1 MSPKKKLLVV
11 AAILAAAVMAALAVF
26 ILLDG
31 KSDVRH
37 IPRPLP
43 LPALGERDAKG
54 RVEKAVFPLE
64 SGTTAIAPPEPPRP
78 EPPQLEDARP
88 LMTRRPMPVGES
100 VAMLPAL
107 SPSPEP
113 FNGCAYNRGYRDGF
127 KAGIAAGAEREQKG
141 VAREENREGSRFFQA
156 LFLDLPEGTAR
167 NIMLCAFLGTW
178 LALMLYLLG
187 KLIFGLPMLNGRR
200 RTCLPSVPPSPE
212 KTATRPTFRHPV
224 RQPAPSRAMRR
235 AGGLCLAFFLA
246 ASGFGCTASKSGPT
260 DATVPMPPLKET
272 HGTTQQP
279 TQPGGTPPAT
289 PEAANPASTNQ
300 TVPTGTTLVI
310 EEPLPKSSGPR
321 PDDPTELA
329 ELLDLQASASRK
341 ETAVTRLR
349 PSAIRD
355 AARMTTFQTAIA
367 WRYGRLLEAVDRHAA
382 IMDTAFNFTPL
393 MMTQGD
399 ALIMPPVL
407 TRAGAS
413 MRIDDDGT
421 ATTAS
426 TTYEMLQKARY
437 VPVAPHWRSYLMT
450 ENFPEPEQPNPAVLP
465 QNSEERAIWRAA
477 VREAWAQG
485 VEEADNLFTDNV
497 SRLVRDYRGV
507 LLYHLL
513 TAQHLLSRVRTADA
527 DLGVRVTGD
536 GNRMN
541 LGQKV
546 YRITEPSFFV
556 TPRAEQ
562 VKDRRNKHGR

>member
-1 MSPKKKLLVV
+1 MNRKDKLLLI
-11 AAILAAAVMAALAVF
+11 ILSAAAFLAALAVF

-31 KSDVRH
+31 KPEVRH

-43 LPALGERDAKG
+43 LPALGDREAAKG
-54 RVEKAVFPLE
+54 SVEKAAFPLE
-64 SGTTAIAPPEPPRP
+64 TATTAIAPP

-88 LMTRRPMPVGES
+88 LMTRRSMPVEES
-100 VAMLPAL
+100 VATLPAL

-127 KAGIAAGAEREQKG
+127 KAGIAAGASREEKG
-141 VAREENREGSRFFQA
+141 VEESREGSRFFQA
-156 LFLDLPEGTAR
+156 FFPDLREGTAR

-187 KLIFGLPMLNGRR
+187 KLIFCLPMLNGRR
-200 RTCLPSVPPSPE
+200 MTCLPSVPPSPE
-212 KTATRPTFRHPV
+212 RAPSRPVQRQTARK
-224 RQPAPSRAMRR
+224 PAPSRTMRR

-246 ASGFGCTASKSGPT
+246 ACGFGCTASKSGPT

-272 HGTTQQP
+272 PGTMQQP

-289 PEAANPASTNQ
+289 SEAANPASTNQ

-310 EEPLPKSSGPR
+310 EEPLPKASGPR
-321 PDDPTELA
+321 PDDPAELA

-367 WRYGRLLEAVDRHAA
+367 WRYGKLLEAVDRHAA
-382 IMDTAFNFTPL
+382 IMETAFNFTPL

-477 VREAWAQG
+477 VREAWVQG

>member
-1 MSPKKKLLVV
+1 MNRKDKLLLI
-11 AAILAAAVMAALAVF
+11 ILSAAAFLAALAVF

-31 KSDVRH
+31 KSEVRH

-43 LPALGERDAKG
+43 LPALGDREAAKG
-54 RVEKAVFPLE
+54 SVEKAAFPLE
-64 SGTTAIAPPEPPRP
+64 TATTAIAPP

-100 VAMLPAL
+100 VATLPAL
-107 SPSPEP
+107 TPSPEP

-127 KAGIAAGAEREQKG
+127 KAGIAAGAEL
-141 VAREENREGSRFFQA
+141 EESREGSRLFQA
-156 LFLDLPEGTAR
+156 LFPEDLPEGTAL
-167 NIMLCAFLGTW
+167 NLALYAFLGTW
-178 LALMLYLLG
+178 LAALTLYLLV
-187 KLIFGLPMLNGRR
+187 KRIFGLPVLSGRR
-200 RTCLPSVPPSPE
+200 MHCLPSVPPSPE

-224 RQPAPSRAMRR
+224 RQSAPSRAMRR

-272 HGTTQQP
+272 PGTTQQP
-279 TQPGGTPPAT
+279 AQPGGTPSAT
-289 PEAANPASTNQ
+289 PEAANPAPANQ
-300 TVPTGTTLVI
+300 AVPTGAMLVM
-310 EEPLPKSSGPR
+310 EEPVPKASGPR
-321 PDDPTELA
+321 PDDPAELA

-367 WRYGRLLEAVDRHAA
+367 WRYGKLLEAVDRHGA
-382 IMDTAFNFTPL
+382 ILETAFNFTPL

-450 ENFPEPEQPNPAVLP
+450 DNFPEPEQPNPAVLP
-465 QNSEERAIWRAA
+465 QDGRERAIWRAA

>member
-1 MSPKKKLLVV
+1 MIPKKKLLLV

-31 KSDVRH
+31 KSDVQH
-37 IPRPLP
+37 LPRPLP
-43 LPALGERDAKG
+43 YPALGEGETKG
-54 RVEKAVFPLE
+54 SIEKAAFPLE
-64 SGTTAIAPPEPPRP
+64 TATTAIAPP

-100 VAMLPAL
+100 VATLPAL
-107 SPSPEP
+107 TPSPEP

-127 KAGIAAGAEREQKG
+127 KAGIAAGA
-141 VAREENREGSRFFQA
+141 AREESREGSRFFQA
-156 LFLDLPEGTAR
+156 LFPDLREGTAR
-167 NIMLCAFLGTW
+167 NIMRCAFLGTW
-178 LALMLYLLG
+178 LAIILYLLG
-187 KLIFGLPMLNGRR
+187 KLIFGLPMLTGRHMH
-200 RTCLPSVPPSPE
+200 CLPSVSHSQE
-212 KTATRPTFRHPV
+212 KS
-224 RQPAPSRAMRR
+224 APRWKNKPKPRRAMRR

-246 ASGFGCTASKSGPT
+246 VSGFGCTAGKSGPT

-272 HGTTQQP
+272 PGTTQQP

-289 PEAANPASTNQ
+289 SEAANPASTNQ

-310 EEPLPKSSGPR
+310 EEPLPKASGPR

-450 ENFPEPEQPNPAVLP
+450 DNFPEPEQPNPVVLP
-465 QNSEERAIWRAA
+465 QDGRERAIWRAA

>member
-1 MSPKKKLLVV
+1 MSQKTFWLICSLMGLFSVTLTFWLLWE
-11 AAILAAAVMAALAVF
+11 
-26 ILLDG
+26 
-31 KSDVRH
+31 
-37 IPRPLP
+37 
-43 LPALGERDAKG
+43 PAERELSTPET
-54 RVEKAVFPLE
+54 R
-64 SGTTAIAPPEPPRP
+64 TAMRIAPPAPPRP
-78 EPPQLEDARP
+78 EPSPLAEAKP
-88 LMTRRPMPVGES
+88 LMTRRPMPVEES
-100 VAMLPAL
+100 AATFSAIAP
-107 SPSPEP
+107 PSPEP

-127 KAGIAAGAEREQKG
+127 KAGIAAGAK
-141 VAREENREGSRFFQA
+141 REESREGSSFFQA
-156 LFLDLPEGTAR
+156 LFPDLPEGTAR

-200 RTCLPSVPPSPE
+200 MHRLPSVPLSPE
-212 KTATRPTFRHPV
+212 EEPSRSAPRRPARK
-224 RQPAPSRAMRR
+224 PAPSRAMRR

-246 ASGFGCTASKSGPT
+246 ASGFGCTAGKANPT
-260 DATVPMPPLKET
+260 DATVPMPPLKDAPDT
-272 HGTTQQP
+272 AQRTAQTGQIGQS
-279 TQPGGTPPAT
+279 GGTSPANS
-289 PEAANPASTNQ
+289 EAANPASANQ
-300 TVPTGTTLVI
+300 TVPTGTTLVM
-310 EEPLPKSSGPR
+310 EEPLPKASGPR
-321 PDDPTELA
+321 PDDPAELA

-341 ETAVTRLR
+341 ETAVTQLR

-367 WRYGRLLEAVDRHAA
+367 WRYGKLLEAVDRHAA
-382 IMDTAFNFTPL
+382 IMETAFNFTPL

-450 ENFPEPEQPNPAVLP
+450 DNFPEPEQPNPAVLP
-465 QNSEERAIWRAA
+465 QNGGERAIWRAA

-527 DLGVRVTGD
+527 DLGVRVTRD

-562 VKDRRNKHGR
+562 EHGGRNRRGR

>member
-1 MSPKKKLLVV
+1 MNRKDKLLLI
-11 AAILAAAVMAALAVF
+11 ILSAAAFLAALAVF

-31 KSDVRH
+31 KPEVRH

-43 LPALGERDAKG
+43 LPALGDREAAKG
-54 RVEKAVFPLE
+54 SVEKAAFPLE
-64 SGTTAIAPPEPPRP
+64 TATTAIAPP

-88 LMTRRPMPVGES
+88 LMTRRPMPGES
-100 VAMLPAL
+100 VATLPAL
-107 SPSPEP
+107 TPSPEP

-127 KAGIAAGAEREQKG
+127 KAGIAAGAKL
-141 VAREENREGSRFFQA
+141 EESREGSHLFQA
-156 LFLDLPEGTAR
+156 FFPEDLPEGTAL
-167 NIMLCAFLGTW
+167 NLTLYAFLGAY
-178 LALMLYLLG
+178 LALTLYLLG
-187 KLIFGLPMLNGRR
+187 KRIFGLPVLSGRR
-200 RTCLPSVPPSPE
+200 MHCLPSASYSPE
-212 KTATRPTFRHPV
+212 KSALRWKDRKPKPRRP
-224 RQPAPSRAMRR
+224 MRR
-235 AGGLCLAFFLA
+235 AAGLCLAFFLA
-246 ASGFGCTASKSGPT
+246 VSGFGCTAGKSGQT

-272 HGTTQQP
+272 PGTTQQP
-279 TQPGGTPPAT
+279 AQPDGTPPAT
-289 PEAANPASTNQ
+289 SEAANPASANQ
-300 TVPTGTTLVI
+300 AVPIGTMLVM
-310 EEPLPKSSGPR
+310 EEPVSKASGPR
-321 PDDPTELA
+321 PDDPAELA
-329 ELLDLQASASRK
+329 ELLDLQGTTSRK

-367 WRYGRLLEAVDRHAA
+367 WRYGKLLETVDRHAA
-382 IMDTAFNFTPL
+382 IMETAFNFTPL

>member
-1 MSPKKKLLVV
+1 MSSKKKLLLV
-11 AAILAAAVMAALAVF
+11 AAMLAAVVMAILVF
-26 ILLDG
+26 ILLGG
-31 KSDVRH
+31 KPEVRH

-43 LPALGERDAKG
+43 LPALGDREGAKG
-54 RVEKAVFPLE
+54 GVEKAAFPLE
-64 SGTTAIAPPEPPRP
+64 TATTAIAPP

-100 VAMLPAL
+100 VATLPAL
-107 SPSPEP
+107 TPSPEP

-127 KAGIAAGAEREQKG
+127 KAGIAAGA
-141 VAREENREGSRFFQA
+141 AREESREGSRFFQA
-156 LFLDLPEGTAR
+156 FFPDLREGTAR
-167 NIMLCAFLGTW
+167 NLMLCAFLGTW

-187 KLIFGLPMLNGRR
+187 KLLFGLPMPNGRHMH
-200 RTCLPSVPPSPE
+200 CLPSPSHSQE
-212 KTATRPTFRHPV
+212 KS
-224 RQPAPSRAMRR
+224 APRWKNKPKPRRAMRR

-272 HGTTQQP
+272 PGTTQQP

-289 PEAANPASTNQ
+289 SEAANPASTNQ

-310 EEPLPKSSGPR
+310 EEPLPKASGPR

>member
-1 MSPKKKLLVV
+1 MNRKDKLLLI
-11 AAILAAAVMAALAVF
+11 ILSAAAFLAALAVF

-31 KSDVRH
+31 KPEVRH

-43 LPALGERDAKG
+43 LPALGDREAAKG
-54 RVEKAVFPLE
+54 SVEKAAFPLE
-64 SGTTAIAPPEPPRP
+64 TATTAIAPP

-100 VAMLPAL
+100 VATLPAL
-107 SPSPEP
+107 TPSPEP

-127 KAGIAAGAEREQKG
+127 KAGIAAGAEL
-141 VAREENREGSRFFQA
+141 EESREGSRLFQA
-156 LFLDLPEGTAR
+156 LFPEDLPEGTAL
-167 NIMLCAFLGTW
+167 NLALYAFLGTW
-178 LALMLYLLG
+178 LAALTLYLLG
-187 KLIFGLPMLNGRR
+187 KRIFGLPVLSGRR
-200 RTCLPSVPPSPE
+200 MHCLPSVPPSPE

-260 DATVPMPPLKET
+260 DATVPIPPLKET
-272 HGTTQQP
+272 PGTTQQP
-279 TQPGGTPPAT
+279 AQPGGTPPA
-289 PEAANPASTNQ
+289 PPDAANPASANQ
-300 TVPTGTTLVI
+300 AVPIGTMLVM
-310 EEPLPKSSGPR
+310 EEPVPKASGPR
-321 PDDPTELA
+321 PDDPAELA
-329 ELLDLQASASRK
+329 ELLDLQGTTSRK

-367 WRYGRLLEAVDRHAA
+367 WRYGKLLEAVDRHAA
-382 IMDTAFNFTPL
+382 IMETAFNFTPL

>member
-1 MSPKKKLLVV
+1 MSPKKKLLLV
-11 AAILAAAVMAALAVF
+11 AAMLAAVVMAAFAL
-26 ILLDG
+26 ILMSG
-31 KSDVRH
+31 KPDVRH
-37 IPRPLP
+37 IPRPVP
-43 LPALGERDAKG
+43 LPALGERDAKV
-54 RVEKAVFPLE
+54 RVEKAALSLE
-64 SGTTAIAPPEPPRP
+64 TATTAIAPPKPPRP
-78 EPPQLEDARP
+78 VPPQLEDARP
-88 LMTRRPMPVGES
+88 LMTRRPMPVAES
-100 VAMLPAL
+100 VATLPAL

-127 KAGIAAGAEREQKG
+127 KAGIAAGASREEKG
-141 VAREENREGSRFFQA
+141 VEENREGSRFFQA
-156 LFLDLPEGTAR
+156 FFPDLREGTAR

-200 RTCLPSVPPSPE
+200 MICLPSVPPSPE
-212 KTATRPTFRHPV
+212 RTPSRPVQRQTARK
-224 RQPAPSRAMRR
+224 PAPSRAMRR

-246 ASGFGCTASKSGPT
+246 ASGFGCAAGKSDPT
-260 DATVPMPPLKET
+260 DATVPMPPLKEAPS
-272 HGTTQQP
+272 TTQQP
-279 TQPGGTPPAT
+279 SQPGGTPSAT

-300 TVPTGTTLVI
+300 TVPTGTTLVM
-310 EEPLPKSSGPR
+310 EEPLPKASGPR
-321 PDDPTELA
+321 PDDPAELA
-329 ELLDLQASASRK
+329 ELLDLQTSASRK
-341 ETAVTRLR
+341 ETAVTWLR

-355 AARMTTFQTAIA
+355 AARMAAFQTAIA

-382 IMDTAFNFTPL
+382 IMETAFNFTPL

-450 ENFPEPEQPNPAVLP
+450 DNFPEPEQPNPAVLP
-465 QNSEERAIWRAA
+465 QNSGERAIWRAA

-556 TPRAEQ
+556 TPHAEQ

>member
-1 MSPKKKLLVV
+1 MSPKKKLLLV
-11 AAILAAAVMAALAVF
+11 AAMLAAVVMAAFAL
-26 ILLDG
+26 ILMSG
-31 KSDVRH
+31 KPDVRH
-37 IPRPLP
+37 IPRPVP
-43 LPALGERDAKG
+43 LPALGERDAKV
-54 RVEKAVFPLE
+54 RVEKAALSLE
-64 SGTTAIAPPEPPRP
+64 TATTAIAPPEPPRP
-78 EPPQLEDARP
+78 ETPQLGDARP
-88 LMTRRPMPVGES
+88 LMTRRPMPVEES
-100 VAMLPAL
+100 VATLPAL

-127 KAGIAAGAEREQKG
+127 KAGIAAGASRKEKG
-141 VAREENREGSRFFQA
+141 VEESREGEGSRFFQA
-156 LFLDLPEGTAR
+156 FFPDLREGTAR
-167 NIMLCAFLGTW
+167 NIMLCAFLGTC
-178 LALMLYLLG
+178 LALLLYLLG
-187 KLIFGLPMLNGRR
+187 KLIFGLPLLLNGRR
-200 RTCLPSVPPSPE
+200 MTCLPSVPPSPE
-212 KTATRPTFRHPV
+212 RAPSRPVQRQTARK
-224 RQPAPSRAMRR
+224 PAPSRAMRR

-246 ASGFGCTASKSGPT
+246 ANGFGCTAGKANPA
-260 DATVPMPPLKET
+260 DATVPMPPLKEAPDT
-272 HGTTQQP
+272 AQRTAQTGQTGQT
-279 TQPGGTPPAT
+279 GAAT
-289 PEAANPASTNQ
+289 PEAADSAPANQ
-300 TVPTGTTLVI
+300 TGTTLVM
-310 EEPLPKSSGPR
+310 EEPLPKASGPR
-321 PDDPTELA
+321 PDDPAELA

-367 WRYGRLLEAVDRHAA
+367 WRYGKLIEAVDSHAA
-382 IMDTAFNFTPL
+382 IMETAFNFTPL

-413 MRIDDDGT
+413 MCIDDDGT

-450 ENFPEPEQPNPAVLP
+450 DNFPEPEQPNPAVLP
-465 QNSEERAIWRAA
+465 QDGRERAIWRAA

>member
-1 MSPKKKLLVV
+1 MSPKKKLLLV
-11 AAILAAAVMAALAVF
+11 AARLAAAVMAALAVF

-31 KSDVRH
+31 KSEVQH
-37 IPRPLP
+37 FPRPLP
-43 LPALGERDAKG
+43 YPALGEGKTKG
-54 RVEKAVFPLE
+54 SIEKAAFPLE
-64 SGTTAIAPPEPPRP
+64 TAATAPAIAPPEPPRP

-100 VAMLPAL
+100 VATLPAL
-107 SPSPEP
+107 TPSPEP

-127 KAGIAAGAEREQKG
+127 KAGIAAGAEL
-141 VAREENREGSRFFQA
+141 EESREGSRLFQA
-156 LFLDLPEGTAR
+156 LFPDLREGTAR
-167 NIMLCAFLGTW
+167 NLMLCAFLGTC
-178 LALMLYLLG
+178 LALMLYLMG

-200 RTCLPSVPPSPE
+200 MHCLPSASYSPE
-212 KTATRPTFRHPV
+212 KSALRWKDRKPKPRRP
-224 RQPAPSRAMRR
+224 MRR
-235 AGGLCLAFFLA
+235 AAGLCLAFFLA
-246 ASGFGCTASKSGPT
+246 VSGFGCTAGKSGQT

-272 HGTTQQP
+272 PGTTQQP
-279 TQPGGTPPAT
+279 AQPDGTPPAT
-289 PEAANPASTNQ
+289 SEAANPASANQ
-300 TVPTGTTLVI
+300 AVPIGTMLVM
-310 EEPLPKSSGPR
+310 EEPVSKASGPR
-321 PDDPTELA
+321 PDDPAELA
-329 ELLDLQASASRK
+329 ELLDLQGTTSRK

-367 WRYGRLLEAVDRHAA
+367 WRYGKLLEAVDRHAA

-450 ENFPEPEQPNPAVLP
+450 DNFPEPEQPNPAVLP
-465 QNSEERAIWRAA
+465 QDGRERAIWRAA

>member
-1 MSPKKKLLVV
+1 MSPKKKLLLV
-11 AAILAAAVMAALAVF
+11 AAMLAAVVMAAFAL
-26 ILLDG
+26 ILMSG
-31 KSDVRH
+31 KPDVRH
-37 IPRPLP
+37 IPRPVP
-43 LPALGERDAKG
+43 LPALGERDAKV
-54 RVEKAVFPLE
+54 RVEKAALSLE
-64 SGTTAIAPPEPPRP
+64 TATTAIAPPEPPRP

-88 LMTRRPMPVGES
+88 LMTRRPPMPVEES
-100 VAMLPAL
+100 VATLPAL

-127 KAGIAAGAEREQKG
+127 KAGIAAGASREEKG
-141 VAREENREGSRFFQA
+141 VEESREGSRFFQA
-156 LFLDLPEGTAR
+156 FFPDLREGTAR
-167 NIMLCAFLGTW
+167 NIMLCAFLGTC
-178 LALMLYLLG
+178 LALLLYLLG
-187 KLIFGLPMLNGRR
+187 KLIFGLPLLLNGRR
-200 RTCLPSVPPSPE
+200 MTCLPSVPPSPE
-212 KTATRPTFRHPV
+212 RAPSRPVQRRTARK
-224 RQPAPSRAMRR
+224 PAPSRTLRR

-246 ASGFGCTASKSGPT
+246 ASGFGCTAGKANPT
-260 DATVPMPPLKET
+260 DATVPMPPLKEAPDT
-272 HGTTQQP
+272 AQRTAQTGQT
-279 TQPGGTPPAT
+279 GAAT
-289 PEAANPASTNQ
+289 PEAANPAPANQ
-300 TVPTGTTLVI
+300 TGTTLVM
-310 EEPLPKSSGPR
+310 EEPLPKASGPR
-321 PDDPTELA
+321 PDDPAELA

-450 ENFPEPEQPNPAVLP
+450 DNFPEPEQPNPAVLP
-465 QNSEERAIWRAA
+465 QDGRERAIWRAA

>member
-1 MSPKKKLLVV
+1 MSSKKKLLLV
-11 AAILAAAVMAALAVF
+11 AAMLAAVVMAILVF
-26 ILLDG
+26 ILLGG
-31 KSDVRH
+31 KPEVRH

-43 LPALGERDAKG
+43 LPALGDREAAKG
-54 RVEKAVFPLE
+54 GVEKAAFPLE
-64 SGTTAIAPPEPPRP
+64 TATTAIAPP

-88 LMTRRPMPVGES
+88 LMTRRTMPVGES
-100 VAMLPAL
+100 VATLPAL
-107 SPSPEP
+107 TPSPEP

-127 KAGIAAGAEREQKG
+127 KAGIAAGAEL
-141 VAREENREGSRFFQA
+141 EESREGSRLFQA
-156 LFLDLPEGTAR
+156 LFPEDLPEGTAL
-167 NIMLCAFLGTW
+167 NLALYAFLGTW
-178 LALMLYLLG
+178 LAALTLYLLG
-187 KLIFGLPMLNGRR
+187 KRIFGLPVLSGRR
-200 RTCLPSVPPSPE
+200 MHCLPSVPPSPE

-272 HGTTQQP
+272 PGTTQQP

-289 PEAANPASTNQ
+289 SEAANPASTNQ

-310 EEPLPKSSGPR
+310 EEPLPKASGPR

>member
-1 MSPKKKLLVV
+1 MNRKDKHLF
-11 AAILAAAVMAALAVF
+11 AAIILLAVALVALAAF
-26 ILLDG
+26 IVLEG
-31 KSDVRH
+31 KSDVRPPS
-37 IPRPLP
+37 PRPRP
-43 LPALGERDAKG
+43 LPALGERDAKV
-54 RVEKAVFPLE
+54 RAEKAGLSLE
-64 SGTTAIAPPEPPRP
+64 TATTAIAPPKPPRP
-78 EPPQLEDARP
+78 ETPQLEDARP
-88 LMTRRPMPVGES
+88 LMTRRPMPVEES
-100 VAMLPAL
+100 VATLPAL

-127 KAGIAAGAEREQKG
+127 KAGIAAGASREEKG
-141 VAREENREGSRFFQA
+141 VREGSRFFQA
-156 LFLDLPEGTAR
+156 FFPDLREGTAR
-167 NIMLCAFLGTW
+167 NIMLCAFLGTC
-178 LALMLYLLG
+178 LALLLYLLG
-187 KLIFGLPMLNGRR
+187 KLIFGLPLLLNGRR
-200 RTCLPSVPPSPE
+200 MTCLPSVPPSPE
-212 KTATRPTFRHPV
+212 RAPSRPVQRQTARK
-224 RQPAPSRAMRR
+224 PAPSRAMRR

-246 ASGFGCTASKSGPT
+246 ANGFGCTAGKANPA

-272 HGTTQQP
+272 PGTTQQP

-310 EEPLPKSSGPR
+310 EEPLPKASGPR

-382 IMDTAFNFTPL
+382 IMETAFNFTPL

-426 TTYEMLQKARY
+426 ATYEMLQKARY

-450 ENFPEPEQPNPAVLP
+450 DNFPEPERPNPAVLP
-465 QNSEERAIWRAA
+465 QNGEERAIWRAA

-556 TPRAEQ
+556 TPRPEQ
-562 VKDRRNKHGR
+562 ANRRKNGR